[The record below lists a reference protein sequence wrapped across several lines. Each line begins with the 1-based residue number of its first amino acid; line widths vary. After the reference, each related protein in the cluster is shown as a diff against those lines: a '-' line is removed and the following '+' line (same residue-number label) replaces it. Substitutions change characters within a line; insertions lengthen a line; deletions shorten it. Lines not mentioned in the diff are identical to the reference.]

1 MANLVRFQGCFYLK
15 HCVQSVRFIS
25 GTRFSFQIC
34 CKIGIWERGGYPECA
49 YAHFISWRRRDT
61 KGSYNFLVYIC
72 SPHTIYKCPSNDIQK
87 LTNKIWELNI
97 KKQQGK
103 SRAGVQES
111 ATKLWHAKYKNDR
124 RSLAEFMSQDS
135 EVESKQSILKYV
147 KKYV

>member
-1 MANLVRFQGCFYLK
+1 MCVRTFHQLASSRHEF
-15 HCVQSVRFIS
+15 
-25 GTRFSFQIC
+25 
-34 CKIGIWERGGYPECA
+34 A
-49 YAHFISWRRRDT
+49 
-61 KGSYNFLVYIC
+61 KGSYNFLVHIC

-124 RSLAEFMSQDS
+124 RSLAEFMSQ